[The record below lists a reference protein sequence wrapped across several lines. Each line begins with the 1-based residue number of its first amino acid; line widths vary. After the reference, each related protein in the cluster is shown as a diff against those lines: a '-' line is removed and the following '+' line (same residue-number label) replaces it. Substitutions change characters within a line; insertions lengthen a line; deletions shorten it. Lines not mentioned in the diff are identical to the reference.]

1 MAKSDK
7 MVKAFAY
14 LRTSSAANI
23 GEDKD
28 GGKRQLAAIEAFAK
42 RRGFV
47 IEDVYTDDAVSG
59 DDDIASRPGFSSMLD
74 ALESNGVKTVLVEDA
89 SRFARKVIVQ
99 ELGIV
104 TLIARKVG
112 CWSAAGDL
120 ELTNTDDE
128 FKVAMR
134 QIAAAFAQLEKARL
148 VKKLKA
154 ARDRK
159 RAAGEKVECRKSIAE
174 AKPEVVELARK
185 LARAR
190 PKGGKR
196 SLREISA
203 ELAAAGHTTKSGTPY
218 AATAIKKMLQS

>member
-1 MAKSDK
+1 MARTDK
-7 MVKAFAY
+7 MGKAFAY

-28 GGKRQLAAIEAFAK
+28 SGKRQLAAIEAFAK

-47 IEDVYTDDAVSG
+47 IEGVYSDDAVSG
-59 DDDIASRPGFSSMLD
+59 EDDIASRPGFSSMLD
-74 ALESNGVKTVLVEDA
+74 ALENNGVKTVIVEDA

-99 ELGIV
+99 EPGIV
-104 TLIARKVG
+104 TLITREVV

-120 ELTNTDDE
+120 ELTKTDDE

-159 RAAGEKVECRKSIAE
+159 RAAGEKVEGRKSIAE
-174 AKPEVVELARK
+174 TKPERSWRWRVRSPGRVP
-185 LARAR
+185 RAASGHCVR
-190 PKGGKR
+190 YPPSWLQPVTQQR
-196 SLREISA
+196 
-203 ELAAAGHTTKSGTPY
+203 AAGRTRRPRSN
-218 AATAIKKMLQS
+218 

>member
-1 MAKSDK
+1 MAKLDK

-28 GGKRQLAAIEAFAK
+28 SGKRQLAAIEAFA
-42 RRGFV
+42 RRHGFI
-47 IEDVYTDDAVSG
+47 IERVYTDDAISG
-59 DDDIASRPGFSSMLD
+59 EDDIASRPGFSSMLD
-74 ALESNGVKTVLVEDA
+74 ALEANGVKTVIVEDA

-104 TLIARKVG
+104 TLIARKVV

-128 FKVAMR
+128 FKVTMR

-148 VKKLKA
+148 LKKLKS

-159 RAAGEKVECRKSIAE
+159 RAAGEKVEGRKSIAE
-174 AKPEVVELARK
+174 TKPKTVELAHK

-203 ELAAAGHTTKSGTPY
+203 ELAAAGHTTKSGKPS
-218 AATAIKKMLQS
+218 AATAIT

>member
-1 MAKSDK
+1 MAKLDK

-28 GGKRQLAAIEAFAK
+28 SGKRQLAAIEAFAK
-42 RRGFV
+42 RHGFT
-47 IEDVYTDDAVSG
+47 IEGVYADDAVSG
-59 DDDIASRPGFSSMLD
+59 EDDIASRPGFSSMLD
-74 ALESNGVKTVLVEDA
+74 ALESNGVKTVIVEDA

-104 TLIARKVG
+104 TLITRQVV

-148 VKKLKA
+148 VKKLNA

-159 RAAGEKVECRKSIAE
+159 RVAGEKVEGRKSIAE
-174 AKPEVVELARK
+174 TKPKTVELAHK

-203 ELAAAGHTTKSGTPY
+203 ELAAAGHTTKSGKPS
-218 AATAIKKMLQS
+218 AATAIT